1 MIDVLGWIAT
11 AVVVG
16 SFAIQD
22 VRKLRIINMIGS
34 ILWIAYGF
42 LKQDNPIIF
51 VNISI
56 IIICF
61 NYINIVFVYLQY
73 YVR

>member
-1 MIDVLGWIAT
+1 MIETLGYVAT

-22 VRKLRIINMIGS
+22 VKKLRIANVCGS
-34 ILWIAYGF
+34 LLWIAYGF
-42 LKQDNPIIF
+42 LKQDNPVIF

-56 IIICF
+56 ILMHTYWFIK
-61 NYINIVFVYLQY
+61 N
-73 YVR
+73 RK

>member
-1 MIDVLGWIAT
+1 MIETLGWIAT

-16 SFAIQD
+16 SFGIQNQ
-22 VRKLRIINMIGS
+22 RKLRIINMCGC
-34 ILWIAYGF
+34 ILWISYGF

-56 IIICF
+56 ILMHTYWFIK
-61 NYINIVFVYLQY
+61 NKK
-73 YVR
+73 

>member
-34 ILWIAYGF
+34 MLWIAYGF

-51 VNISI
+51 VNIRI
-56 IIICF
+56 ILMHTYWFIK
-61 NYINIVFVYLQY
+61 NKK
-73 YVR
+73 

>member
-1 MIDVLGWIAT
+1 MIEVLGWTAT

-16 SFAIQD
+16 SFGIQD
-22 VRKLRIINMIGS
+22 VKKLRIINSTGS
-34 ILWIAYGF
+34 ILWIVYGF

-56 IIICF
+56 ILMHTYWYF
-61 NYINIVFVYLQY
+61 KNKKQ
-73 YVR
+73 

>member
-1 MIDVLGWIAT
+1 MIDTLGWIAT

-16 SFAIQD
+16 SFGIQD
-22 VRKLRIINMIGS
+22 QRKLRIVNMSGS
-34 ILWIAYGF
+34 ILWLGYGF

-56 IIICF
+56 IVMHTYCF
-61 NYINIVFVYLQY
+61 IKNKK
-73 YVR
+73 

>member
-22 VRKLRIINMIGS
+22 VSKLRIINMIGS
-34 ILWIAYGF
+34 MLWIAYGF

-56 IIICF
+56 ILMHTYWFIK
-61 NYINIVFVYLQY
+61 N
-73 YVR
+73 RK

>member
-1 MIDVLGWIAT
+1 MTDALGWVAT

-22 VRKLRIINMIGS
+22 VRKLRIANTMGS
-34 ILWIAYGF
+34 LLWIAYGF
-42 LKQDNPIIF
+42 LKQDNPVIF

-56 IIICF
+56 
-61 NYINIVFVYLQY
+61 VFMHTYWFIKN
-73 YVR
+73 RN

>member
-22 VRKLRIINMIGS
+22 VRKLSIINMIGS
-34 ILWIAYGF
+34 MLWIAYGF

-56 IIICF
+56 ILMHTYWFIK
-61 NYINIVFVYLQY
+61 NKK
-73 YVR
+73 

>member
-1 MIDVLGWIAT
+1 
-11 AVVVG
+11 VG

-34 ILWIAYGF
+34 MLWIAYGF

-56 IIICF
+56 ILMHTYWFIK
-61 NYINIVFVYLQY
+61 NKK
-73 YVR
+73 

>member
-1 MIDVLGWIAT
+1 MIEALGWIAT

-22 VRKLRIINMIGS
+22 VRKLRFINMIGS
-34 ILWIAYGF
+34 MLWIAYGF

-56 IIICF
+56 ILMHTYWFIK
-61 NYINIVFVYLQY
+61 NKK
-73 YVR
+73 

>member
-1 MIDVLGWIAT
+1 MIETLGWIAT

-16 SFAIQD
+16 SFGIQD
-22 VRKLRIINMIGS
+22 QRKLRIVNISGS
-34 ILWIAYGF
+34 ILWIGYGF

-56 IIICF
+56 MVMHTYWFIK
-61 NYINIVFVYLQY
+61 NKK
-73 YVR
+73 

>member
-1 MIDVLGWIAT
+1 MIETLGYVAT

-22 VRKLRIINMIGS
+22 VRKLRIANMFGS
-34 ILWIAYGF
+34 LLWIAYGF
-42 LKQDNPIIF
+42 LKQDNPVIF

-56 IIICF
+56 ILMHTYWFIK
-61 NYINIVFVYLQY
+61 N
-73 YVR
+73 RK

>member
-1 MIDVLGWIAT
+1 MIETLGWIAT

-16 SFAIQD
+16 SFGIQD
-22 VRKLRIINMIGS
+22 QKKLRIVNMTGS
-34 ILWIAYGF
+34 ILWIGYGF

-56 IIICF
+56 IVMHTYWFIK
-61 NYINIVFVYLQY
+61 NKK
-73 YVR
+73 

>member
-22 VRKLRIINMIGS
+22 VRKLRMINMIGS
-34 ILWIAYGF
+34 MLWIAYGF

-56 IIICF
+56 ILMHTYWFIK
-61 NYINIVFVYLQY
+61 N
-73 YVR
+73 RK

>member
-1 MIDVLGWIAT
+1 MIKKYTMIDVLGWIAT

-34 ILWIAYGF
+34 MLWIAYGF

-56 IIICF
+56 ILMHTYWFIK
-61 NYINIVFVYLQY
+61 NKK
-73 YVR
+73 

>member
-1 MIDVLGWIAT
+1 MIETLGWIAT

-16 SFAIQD
+16 SFGIQD
-22 VRKLRIINMIGS
+22 QKKLRIVNMSGS
-34 ILWIAYGF
+34 ILWLGYGF

-56 IIICF
+56 MVMHTYWFIK
-61 NYINIVFVYLQY
+61 NKK
-73 YVR
+73 

>member
-1 MIDVLGWIAT
+1 MIEALGWIAT

-16 SFAIQD
+16 SFGIQD
-22 VRKLRIINMIGS
+22 QKKLRIVNMTGS
-34 ILWIAYGF
+34 ILWIGYGF

-56 IIICF
+56 MVMHTYWFIK
-61 NYINIVFVYLQY
+61 NKK
-73 YVR
+73 

>member
-1 MIDVLGWIAT
+1 MIETLGWIAT

-16 SFAIQD
+16 SFGIQD
-22 VRKLRIINMIGS
+22 KRKLRIVNMSGS
-34 ILWIAYGF
+34 ILWLGYGF

-56 IIICF
+56 IVMHTYWFIK
-61 NYINIVFVYLQY
+61 NKK
-73 YVR
+73 

>member
-34 ILWIAYGF
+34 MLWIAYGF

-56 IIICF
+56 IIMHTYWFIK
-61 NYINIVFVYLQY
+61 NKK
-73 YVR
+73 

>member
-1 MIDVLGWIAT
+1 MIEVLGWIAT

-34 ILWIAYGF
+34 MLWIAYGF

-56 IIICF
+56 ILMHTYWFIK
-61 NYINIVFVYLQY
+61 NKK
-73 YVR
+73 

>member
-1 MIDVLGWIAT
+1 MIDALGWFAT

-34 ILWIAYGF
+34 MIWIAYGF

-56 IIICF
+56 ILMHTYWFIK
-61 NYINIVFVYLQY
+61 NKK
-73 YVR
+73 

>member
-1 MIDVLGWIAT
+1 MIETLGWIAT

-16 SFAIQD
+16 SFGIQD
-22 VRKLRIINMIGS
+22 QRKLRIVNMSGS
-34 ILWIAYGF
+34 ILWMGYGF

-56 IIICF
+56 MVMHTYWFIK
-61 NYINIVFVYLQY
+61 NKK
-73 YVR
+73 

>member
-1 MIDVLGWIAT
+1 MIDILGWIAT

-22 VRKLRIINMIGS
+22 VRKLRIVNMIGS
-34 ILWIAYGF
+34 MLWIAYGF

-56 IIICF
+56 ILMHTYWFIK
-61 NYINIVFVYLQY
+61 N
-73 YVR
+73 RKS

>member
-1 MIDVLGWIAT
+1 MIEVLGWIAT

-56 IIICF
+56 IIMHTHWFIKT
-61 NYINIVFVYLQY
+61 
-73 YVR
+73 RK

>member
-1 MIDVLGWIAT
+1 MIDALGYIAT

-16 SFAIQD
+16 SFAIHD
-22 VRKLRIINMIGS
+22 VKWLRVANTMGS
-34 ILWIAYGF
+34 LLWIVYGF

-56 IIICF
+56 ALMHTYWFIK
-61 NYINIVFVYLQY
+61 NRNK
-73 YVR
+73 

>member
-22 VRKLRIINMIGS
+22 VRKLRIINMSGS
-34 ILWIAYGF
+34 LLCIAYGF

-56 IIICF
+56 ILMHTYWFIK
-61 NYINIVFVYLQY
+61 N
-73 YVR
+73 RK

>member
-1 MIDVLGWIAT
+1 MIETLGWIAT

-16 SFAIQD
+16 SFGIQNQ
-22 VRKLRIINMIGS
+22 RKLRIVNMSGS
-34 ILWIAYGF
+34 ILWLGYGF

-56 IIICF
+56 ILMHTYWFIK
-61 NYINIVFVYLQY
+61 NKK
-73 YVR
+73 